1 MSHNQ
6 SSYPVNRREFL
17 ISSTALSVTAGL
29 SGYVPQSFA
38 DSVARNTLD
47 IPGTEEL
54 IPENMPK
61 GFSLSEIRRRWKKCR
76 EWMVRYDFD
85 ALLVPMRP
93 EGNADVKWLTESGPN
108 WVVFPQSGKPTAIYR
123 YGDEDDDIVDFM
135 QGDIEVDIGL
145 LNRSELIINA
155 MKKAGITSGKVGVGN
170 LSGTLRNDEGGVS
183 YTTLTRLQQALPRVR
198 FESAVDLLMRV
209 KLSRGPEEIE
219 ALRLSNRIGELGVKA
234 SVETAAPGV
243 PQRDVWFAIA
253 KAYLDASGEPPGRIT
268 IRAGAEGNTA
278 NGKPLNEIIEPGQI
292 LSETLSAQVLGYNL
306 QVNQTMCVGRPE
318 PANWEST
325 FRYNMELFDALVDWA
340 KPGRTFADYSLFYKA
355 EVDKRIARLG
365 GKPYV
370 GVVFHTGG
378 ALGDGPRMGW
388 SRDDENSDLVIEPGM
403 VFTIKP
409 RVPIPGLATPSTQIG
424 DGVLITENGAQRL
437 GRRTLEPIV
446 IV

>member
-1 MSHNQ
+1 MSNNHRSNHL
-6 SSYPVNRREFL
+6 NRREFL
-17 ISSTALSVTAGL
+17 ISSTALSITAGI
-29 SGYVPQSFA
+29 SGYASQTLAESVPRS
-38 DSVARNTLD
+38 NLD
-47 IPGTEEL
+47 IPGTDAL

-61 GFSLSEIRRRWKKCR
+61 EFSLSEIRRRWKKCR

-108 WVVFPQSGKPTAIYR
+108 WVVFPQAGKPTAIYR

-135 QGDIEVDIGL
+135 QGEIEIDVGL
-145 LNRSELIINA
+145 LNRSELIVNA
-155 MKKAGITSGKVGVGN
+155 MKKAGITSGRVGVGN

-183 YTTLTRLQQALPRVR
+183 YTTLSRLKQALPRIN
-198 FESAVDLLMRV
+198 FESAADLLMRV

-219 ALRLSNRIGELGVKA
+219 ALRLSNRIGELGIKA

-278 NGKPLNEIIEPGQI
+278 NGKPLNEIIQPGQI

-318 PANWEST
+318 PTNWESI

-340 KPGRTFADYSLFYKA
+340 KPGRTFADYSLFYKD
-355 EVDKRIARLG
+355 EVDKYLARVG
-365 GKPYV
+365 GKPYI

-403 VFTIKP
+403 VFSIKP

-424 DGVLITENGAQRL
+424 DGVLITETGAERL
-437 GRRTLEPIV
+437 GRRIIEPIV

>member
-1 MSHNQ
+1 MSNDHR
-6 SSYPVNRREFL
+6 SDHLNRREFL
-17 ISSTALSVTAGL
+17 ISSTALSITAGI
-29 SGYVPQSFA
+29 SGYASQTLAESVPRS
-38 DSVARNTLD
+38 NLD
-47 IPGTEEL
+47 IPGTDAL

-61 GFSLSEIRRRWKKCR
+61 EFSLSEIRRRWKKCR

-108 WVVFPQSGKPTAIYR
+108 WVVFPQAGKPTAIYR

-135 QGDIEVDIGL
+135 QGEIEIDVGL
-145 LNRSELIINA
+145 LNRSELIVNA
-155 MKKAGITSGKVGVGN
+155 MKKAGITSGRVGVGN

-183 YTTLTRLQQALPRVR
+183 YTTLSRLKQALPRIN
-198 FESAVDLLMRV
+198 FESAADLLMRV

-219 ALRLSNRIGELGVKA
+219 ALRLSNRIGELGIKA

-278 NGKPLNEIIEPGQI
+278 NGKPLNEIIQPGQI

-318 PANWEST
+318 PTNWESI

-340 KPGRTFADYSLFYKA
+340 KPGRTFADYSLFYKD
-355 EVDKRIARLG
+355 EVDKYLARVG
-365 GKPYV
+365 GKPYI

-388 SRDDENSDLVIEPGM
+388 SRDDENSDLVLEPGM
-403 VFTIKP
+403 VFSIKP

-424 DGVLITENGAQRL
+424 DGVLITETGAERL
-437 GRRTLEPIV
+437 GRRIIEPIV

>member
-1 MSHNQ
+1 
-6 SSYPVNRREFL
+6 
-17 ISSTALSVTAGL
+17 
-29 SGYVPQSFA
+29 
-38 DSVARNTLD
+38 
-47 IPGTEEL
+47 
-54 IPENMPK
+54 
-61 GFSLSEIRRRWKKCR
+61 
-76 EWMVRYDFD
+76 
-85 ALLVPMRP
+85 
-93 EGNADVKWLTESGPN
+93 
-108 WVVFPQSGKPTAIYR
+108 VVFPQAGKPTAIYR

-135 QGDIEVDIGL
+135 QGEIEIDVGL
-145 LNRSELIINA
+145 LNRSELIVNA
-155 MKKAGITSGKVGVGN
+155 MKKAGITSGRVGVGN

-183 YTTLTRLQQALPRVR
+183 YTTLSRLKQALPRIN
-198 FESAVDLLMRV
+198 FESAADLLMRV

-219 ALRLSNRIGELGVKA
+219 ALRLSNRIGELGIKA

-278 NGKPLNEIIEPGQI
+278 NGKPLNEIIQPGQI

-318 PANWEST
+318 PTNWEST

-340 KPGRTFADYSLFYKA
+340 KPGRTFADYSLFYKD
-355 EVDKRIARLG
+355 EVDKYLARVG
-365 GKPYV
+365 GEPYI

-388 SRDDENSDLVIEPGM
+388 SRDDENSDLVLEPGM
-403 VFTIKP
+403 VFSIKP

-424 DGVLITENGAQRL
+424 DGVLITETGAERL
-437 GRRTLEPIV
+437 GRRIIEPIV

>member
-6 SSYPVNRREFL
+6 RSYPVNRREFL

-198 FESAVDLLMRV
+198 FESAADLLMRV

-278 NGKPLNEIIEPGQI
+278 NGKPLNEIIQPGQI

-306 QVNQTMCVGRPE
+306 QVNQTMCVGHPE

-340 KPGRTFADYSLFYKA
+340 KPGRTFADYSLFYKE

-403 VFTIKP
+403 VFSIKP

>member
-1 MSHNQ
+1 
-6 SSYPVNRREFL
+6 
-17 ISSTALSVTAGL
+17 
-29 SGYVPQSFA
+29 
-38 DSVARNTLD
+38 
-47 IPGTEEL
+47 
-54 IPENMPK
+54 
-61 GFSLSEIRRRWKKCR
+61 
-76 EWMVRYDFD
+76 
-85 ALLVPMRP
+85 
-93 EGNADVKWLTESGPN
+93 
-108 WVVFPQSGKPTAIYR
+108 
-123 YGDEDDDIVDFM
+123 M

-198 FESAVDLLMRV
+198 FESAADLLMRV

-278 NGKPLNEIIEPGQI
+278 NGKPLNEIIQPEQI

-306 QVNQTMCVGRPE
+306 QVNQTMCVGHPE

-340 KPGRTFADYSLFYKA
+340 KPGRTFADYSLFYKE

-403 VFTIKP
+403 VFSIKP

>member
-340 KPGRTFADYSLFYKA
+340 KPGRTFADYSLSTRQKS
-355 EVDKRIARLG
+355 IN
-365 GKPYV
+365 
-370 GVVFHTGG
+370 
-378 ALGDGPRMGW
+378 AL
-388 SRDDENSDLVIEPGM
+388 PG
-403 VFTIKP
+403 
-409 RVPIPGLATPSTQIG
+409 
-424 DGVLITENGAQRL
+424 
-437 GRRTLEPIV
+437 
-446 IV
+446 